1 MTRDR
6 DIPDLLQMAKESL
19 EAAEDLFKSKHYGFS
34 ASRSYYAMFYVAETV
49 LLTKNFSFSKH
60 KAVISA
66 FGKEFVK
73 TGLLPQPLHRYLRNA
88 FKLRQLGDYGFPGSV
103 SEKKAQTLIEQTK
116 DFIRTV
122 EEYLVKEGYDL

>member
-1 MTRDR
+1 MMKEK
-6 DIPDLLQMAKESL
+6 DLADLIRMAKESF
-19 EAAEDLFKSKHYGFS
+19 EVAEDLFKSKHYGFS
-34 ASRSYYAMFYVAETV
+34 ASRSYYAMFYAAEAV
-49 LLTKNFSFSKH
+49 LLTKNLSFSKH
-60 KAVISA
+60 KAVIAA

-73 TGLLPQPLHRYLRNA
+73 TDLLPQPLHQYLRNA

-122 EEYLVKEGYDL
+122 EEYLAKEGYDL